1 MTGQLGSA
9 RRRTGPAKKQIVS
22 RLRIRPR
29 FGRKDHASL
38 AKTEGESSY
47 QSPKP
52 DAHDLKTAPLPKH
65 PPIAHLVFGS
75 YVAAGVFDLL
85 SVLPA
90 GFIPG
95 RDLYQAATYLLI
107 LATLALV
114 FAAATGFRDRA
125 KWTPSGSPTQRL
137 ANMHAAAMTAVGVL
151 AAFDITL
158 RSYVYPSATQAPL
171 GSPADD
177 CSPVR
182 AHRSRRS
189 PGRCPRLSAWH
200 RHGSQ
205 LQGRAEPTDLS
216 RCARPTAGPA
226 PPVWSLDCLQ
236 LHSPESTAAT

>member
-171 GSPADD
+171 AVLLTTALLCALTAVGARLGGALVFRLGIGTAVNS
-177 CSPVR
+177 R
-182 AHRSRRS
+182 AARSR
-189 PGRCPRLSAWH
+189 
-200 RHGSQ
+200 
-205 LQGRAEPTDLS
+205 PT
-216 RCARPTAGPA
+216 
-226 PPVWSLDCLQ
+226 
-236 LHSPESTAAT
+236 

>member
-1 MTGQLGSA
+1 MTGQLRSA

-22 RLRIRPR
+22 RLRVRPR

-47 QSPKP
+47 QSPEP
-52 DAHDLKTAPLPKH
+52 DAHDLKTPLPKH

-95 RDLYQAATYLLI
+95 RDVYQAATYLLI

-137 ANMHAAAMTAVGVL
+137 ANVHAAAMTAVGVV
-151 AAFDITL
+151 AALDITL

-171 GSPADD
+171 AVLLTTALLCALTAGGARLGGALVFRLGIGTAVNS
-177 CSPVR
+177 R
-182 AHRSRRS
+182 AARSR
-189 PGRCPRLSAWH
+189 
-200 RHGSQ
+200 
-205 LQGRAEPTDLS
+205 PT
-216 RCARPTAGPA
+216 
-226 PPVWSLDCLQ
+226 
-236 LHSPESTAAT
+236 